1 MILFGYL
8 RVSTVEQAS
17 QGDSLDTQRQQI
29 VGYAMMKGWAV
40 SDVFVEAGVSG
51 SVPLADRPEGRRLLA
66 VVKPG
71 DVIVT
76 PKLDRMFRSAS
87 DALGTLEE
95 LKEQGIGLHMLDL
108 GGDVCG

>member
-1 MILFGYL
+1 MRVYGYA
-8 RVSTVEQAS
+8 RVSTAEQADEGS
-17 QGDSLDTQRQQI
+17 SLDSQRQQI
-29 VGYAMMKGWAV
+29 TGYAMMKGWTV
-40 SDVFVEAGVSG
+40 DGFFIEAGVSG
-51 SVPLADRPEGRRLLA
+51 SVPLAERPEGQRLLA

-95 LKEQGIGLHMLDL
+95 LKDQGIGLHMIDL
-108 GGDVCG
+108 G